1 MNSAPWNR
9 RCRLDSTVLSGI
21 LAVMSEIQASAR
33 DSRAKGAAGGLPSH
47 GARRMRL
54 HVPALLAASIVAVAW
69 AAAGSAAHPTF
80 ESDRPVSAD
89 TKIDTLILAKL
100 GKAGIAPALCSDAVF
115 VRRAYLD
122 IIGILP
128 TADEARAFI
137 LDPDVKNKR
146 RLLIDRLLERPE
158 FADYW
163 AMRWSDIL
171 RIKAEF
177 PVNLWPNAAQ
187 AYHRWVRA
195 SLAENKPYDRFVREL
210 LTSSGSNFR
219 VAPVNFY
226 RAVQN
231 RTPEGIAGAVALTFM
246 GSRTDTWTSNQVAGL
261 AAFFSQIGFKPTSE
275 WKEENVFWD
284 PIGASAVRANVAPG
298 RDAIVLTNPPPPAGV
313 LPTNRPPSVA
323 LFPDGTKVKLPADKD
338 PREVFADWLISPKN
352 GWFSKAIV
360 NRVWYWLLGR
370 GIIHEPDDIRPDNPP
385 SHPELLAYLEKE
397 LVASRYDLK
406 HIYRIILNS
415 SVYQFSSLEKSKD
428 PKAASLF
435 ASYPLRRLDAEV
447 LIDAINDITGTT
459 DLYTSPIPEPFTYIP
474 EDMKAVQI
482 ADGSISSPF
491 LTMFGRTARAT
502 GMENE
507 RDNRPMPA
515 QWRHMLNSS
524 HIQRKIETG
533 PGLKPFFES
542 KQASK
547 EQLDRL
553 YLTILSRFPTPEE
566 IRTAE
571 EHIGSGTAKPASAAV
586 GPSAAGT
593 GGATA
598 RSDDMMSTGGDMM
611 EAAARSSDRPSSGA
625 KAAAGTPSRGSGK
638 APLKGTYDRTAAKA
652 AAKAEYAA
660 KLAAAQRQREGWV
673 DIAWSLV
680 NSSEFLYRH

>member
-1 MNSAPWNR
+1 MMRIHFPPRVPLYIAAVS
-9 RCRLDSTVLSGI
+9 
-21 LAVMSEIQASAR
+21 LAF
-33 DSRAKGAAGGLPSH
+33 G
-47 GARRMRL
+47 
-54 HVPALLAASIVAVAW
+54 LAAAR
-69 AAAGSAAHPTF
+69 AANTY
-80 ESDRPVSAD
+80 ESDRPA
-89 TKIDTLILAKL
+89 TAETRIDRLVFAKFGKL
-100 GKAGIAPALCSDAVF
+100 GVEPALCSDAVF

-137 LDPDVKNKR
+137 LDPDAKNKR

-187 AYHRWVRA
+187 AYHRWVHA
-195 SLAENKPYDRFVREL
+195 SLAENKPYDRFAREL

-231 RTPEGIAGAVALTFM
+231 RTPEGIAGAVALTFL
-246 GSRTDTWTSNQVAGL
+246 GSRTDSWTSNQVAGL

-284 PIGASAVRANVAPG
+284 PLGSSAVRANVAPG
-298 RDAIVLTNPPPPAGV
+298 RDAIVSTNPPPPSGV

-323 LFPDGTKVKLPADKD
+323 LFPDGTKVKLAADKD

-352 GWFSKAIV
+352 PWFAKAIV
-360 NRVWYWLLGR
+360 NRVWCWLLGR

-385 SHPELLAYLEKE
+385 SNPDLLAYLEKE
-397 LVASRYDLK
+397 LVANRYDLK

-415 SVYQFSSLEKSKD
+415 STYQLSSMAKSKD
-428 PKAASLF
+428 PKAAACF

-447 LIDAINDITGTT
+447 LIDAINGITGTT

-482 ADGSISSPF
+482 ADGSISSAF

-507 RDNRPMPA
+507 RDNSPMPA

-533 PGLKPFFES
+533 PGLRPFFES
-542 KQASK
+542 KRPTK
-547 EQLDRL
+547 ETLEDL
-553 YLTILSRFPTPEE
+553 YLTILSRLPTPEE

-571 EHIGSGTAKPASAAV
+571 AHIGGGTAKPASA
-586 GPSAAGT
+586 
-593 GGATA
+593 GGAPAGGAGGGSAA
-598 RSDDMMSTGGDMM
+598 RSDDMMAAGGDMM
-611 EAAARSSDRPSSGA
+611 ESAATAPARP
-625 KAAAGTPSRGSGK
+625 AAGATAS
-638 APLKGTYDRTAAKA
+638 AKGTAKGSSKSPAKVYDKSAAKA

-673 DIAWSLV
+673 DIAWSLM